1 MILTIVIKTILL
13 FVFIWYNK
21 NVYHGEAM
29 FESNFKFPKFFI
41 YMQLALSLII
51 FVGMFFSIKLVAG
64 TYFVAILIT
73 AVFLILDKKYGS
85 ILTNYKL
92 TFLLFDIV
100 NLIAIIAITYYEF
113 VNHSTVLNVFL
124 FILIAIETVSACID
138 IFVIKNKNV
147 SSRENILVDVVKL
160 SSMICILTYFFNV
173 SDLFFAID
181 ALIFEVASF
190 VLKLYVNKSQVEP
203 KSKELTPEK
212 SLEQRIHSA
221 GVNEGEVE

>member
-1 MILTIVIKTILL
+1 
-13 FVFIWYNK
+13 
-21 NVYHGEAM
+21 M

-173 SDLFFAID
+173 SDLFFIR
-181 ALIFEVASF
+181 
-190 VLKLYVNKSQVEP
+190 K
-203 KSKELTPEK
+203 
-212 SLEQRIHSA
+212 
-221 GVNEGEVE
+221 